1 MNSAYR
7 KMLRNQERASA
18 TLGLCGAAIVAIVLI
33 AAAVAAAV
41 AFIHLVATM
50 PSGWWLPVAQRPFGG
65 AL

>member
-7 KMLRNQERASA
+7 KMIRNQERASA
-18 TLGLCGAAIVAIVLI
+18 TLGLCGVAIFAIVAI
-33 AAAVAAAV
+33 AAAVAC
-41 AFIHLVATM
+41 IHLVATM

>member
-18 TLGLCGAAIVAIVLI
+18 TLGLCGAAIVAIVAI
-33 AAAVAAAV
+33 AAAV
-41 AFIHLVATM
+41 AFIHLIATM

>member
-7 KMLRNQERASA
+7 KTLRSQKRASA
-18 TLGLCGAAIVAIVLI
+18 MLGLCGAAIVAIVAI
-33 AAAVAAAV
+33 AAAV
-41 AFIHLVATM
+41 AFIHLIATM

>member
-7 KMLRNQERASA
+7 KMLRSQERASA
-18 TLGLCGAAIVAIVLI
+18 TLGLCGAAIFAIVAIV
-33 AAAVAAAV
+33 AAI
-41 AFIHLVATM
+41 AFIHLIATM

>member
-7 KMLRNQERASA
+7 KMIRNQQRASA
-18 TLGLCGAAIVAIVLI
+18 TLGLCGAAIVAIVAI
-33 AAAVAAAV
+33 VAAV
-41 AFIHLVATM
+41 AFLHLVATM

>member
-7 KMLRNQERASA
+7 KMIRNQQRASA
-18 TLGLCGAAIVAIVLI
+18 TLGLCGAAIFAIVFI
-33 AAAVAAAV
+33 AVAV
-41 AFIHLVATM
+41 AFIHLIATM

>member
-7 KMLRNQERASA
+7 KMLRNQNRASA
-18 TLGLCGAAIVAIVLI
+18 TLGLCGAAIVAIVAI
-33 AAAVAAAV
+33 AAAVAL
-41 AFIHLVATM
+41 IHLIATM

>member
-7 KMLRNQERASA
+7 KMIRNQQRASA
-18 TLGLCGAAIVAIVLI
+18 TLGLCGAAIVAI
-33 AAAVAAAV
+33 AAAV
-41 AFIHLVATM
+41 AFIHLIAPM

>member
-7 KMLRNQERASA
+7 KMLRSQKRASA
-18 TLGLCGAAIVAIVLI
+18 TLGLCGAALIAIVAIVT
-33 AAAVAAAV
+33 AV
-41 AFIHLVATM
+41 AFIHLIATM